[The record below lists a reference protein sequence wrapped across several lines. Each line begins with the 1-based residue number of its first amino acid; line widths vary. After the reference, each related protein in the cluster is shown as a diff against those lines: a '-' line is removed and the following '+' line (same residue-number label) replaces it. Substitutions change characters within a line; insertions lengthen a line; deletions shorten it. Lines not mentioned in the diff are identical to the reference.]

1 MKASLQGKDNA
12 RDVQIS
18 QLTEKVNG
26 LQEQNELFRAENAKI
41 KQHYKELYDSI
52 KITRAKH
59 TEQTTA
65 LKNENESLKVQIQNT
80 VSCVTTTQVKPKVI
94 APGKYALDVEPIPP
108 RNRNNR
114 EVHLVYLRHL
124 KESVDTLREI
134 VEEAKVERPL
144 DRSLAFACRYTKHSQ
159 ELLEYVFGTCPK
171 VFNQQD
177 KKHANTPRKKQVTFE
192 DQSATSSSTTHKHV
206 EPMHTQ
212 KSNVPVPPS
221 TGVNS
226 CTDASGSQPRSIL
239 KKHRIPPAKSD
250 SLKKVEDHSR
260 TIRSSLKTTNRV
272 DSSISS
278 KRTVINSNS
287 HSVCQTCNKCLFSA
301 NHDMC
306 VVTYLHSVN
315 ASPKVKNDVRY
326 VKQVWKPKQVTQVWK
341 PKHIKQIWKPTCKT
355 LNNVG
360 YQWRPRGRTF
370 TLSDQCPLTRVSV
383 GQFCDSDLE
392 VTFRKHYCY
401 VRDTDGVELLK
412 GSRGSNLYTIS
423 VEDMMKSSPICLLS
437 KASKNKSWTPQQN
450 GVVERR
456 NRTLVEVART
466 MLIFSKAPMFLWAEA
481 VATACYTQNRSLMHT
496 RHDKTPYELVH
507 NKKPDLTFFRVFGV
521 LCYPTNDS
529 EDLGKL
535 QPTGHIGIFVGYAP
549 NRKGYRIYNKIDP
562 DILMGDIFT
571 IHSKKLTEAN
581 SPVTIQSRTRS

>member
-1 MKASLQGKDNA
+1 MSDAFDELEAELDQSIVDRKHDEIERKNLLIEHDNIIADGLSKEVFYVASNSELNVSRFTEMQKAHNVVKARCLELEAELSNLRNNIRKDNYNELLNRFSNLEVNHLNLQLKYQNLKDSFQNKPSSSVNDTPDFNSVFVIGQMKASLQGKDNVIQKLKMQISQLKETHSELDRTLDFRA
-12 RDVQIS
+12 RDFQIS

-26 LQEQNELFRAENAKI
+26 IQEQNELFRAENAKI

-159 ELLEYVFGTCPK
+159 ELLEYVFGTYPK

-177 KKHANTPRKKQVTFE
+177 KKHANTLRKKQVTFE

-250 SLKKVEDHSR
+250 SLEKVEDHSR

-278 KRTVINSNS
+278 KRTV
-287 HSVCQTCNKCLFSA
+287 V
-301 NHDMC
+301 
-306 VVTYLHSVN
+306 
-315 ASPKVKNDVRY
+315 
-326 VKQVWKPKQVTQVWK
+326 
-341 PKHIKQIWKPTCKT
+341 QI
-355 LNNVG
+355 V
-360 YQWRPRGRTF
+360 
-370 TLSDQCPLTRVSV
+370 
-383 GQFCDSDLE
+383 
-392 VTFRKHYCY
+392 
-401 VRDTDGVELLK
+401 
-412 GSRGSNLYTIS
+412 LY
-423 VEDMMKSSPICLLS
+423 KSSQQELSRSVRTDNELNLLQDS
-437 KASKNKSWTPQQN
+437 VMSNMKALETFPKDIARGLPTAERVLPVVAVDQSAGQADQAVNQPSPSEQLPSSSHPPVLSATTKSEPTP
-450 GVVERR
+450 VVEQITHPTSLTPELDRR
-456 NRTLVEVART
+456 NTDYHE
-466 MLIFSKAPMFLWAEA
+466 E
-481 VATACYTQNRSLMHT
+481 
-496 RHDKTPYELVH
+496 
-507 NKKPDLTFFRVFGV
+507 
-521 LCYPTNDS
+521 
-529 EDLGKL
+529 
-535 QPTGHIGIFVGYAP
+535 
-549 NRKGYRIYNKIDP
+549 KGN
-562 DILMGDIFT
+562 L
-571 IHSKKLTEAN
+571 
-581 SPVTIQSRTRS
+581 